1 MGNNSTDAPY
11 QHTNNTGLPDSV
23 RTQMENSFGTDLSAV
38 RVHPNSPNVEPGAR
52 AYTQGNDI
60 HFGPGQFAPEGQAGR
75 QLLGHELAHV
85 VQQRSGAEGSPAD
98 AQLAGYAAAGGQA
111 AGMHDLPPK
120 AK

>member
-1 MGNNSTDAPY
+1 MGNNTDTPY
-11 QHTNNTGLPDSV
+11 QHTNGTGLPDSV
-23 RTQMENSFGTDLSAV
+23 RTQMESSFGTDLSSV

-60 HFGPGQFAPEGQAGR
+60 HFGPGQYAPGEQASR

-85 VQQRSGAEGSPAD
+85 VQQRSGSQGSPAD
-98 AQLAGYAAAGGQA
+98 AQLAGYAAAGGQTS
-111 AGMHDLPPK
+111 GMHGLPPA